1 MPQTGHFILHSNV
14 MPKITA
20 GRYELRTE
28 QTGLPFEVEP
38 ETTHIQV
45 AAPRYT
51 MPTDQIL
58 SSFPPANAE
67 GAFGDRLPQIV
78 LKRRTLPWERNPAG
92 AVNPSATPWLALVVV
107 AEGEAT
113 LSTATPVRDC
123 VTPGTTLLDPDDKD
137 VEQGLYL
144 AVTETVVK
152 KIFPCKDDLP
162 LLAHVREVDVND
174 TELANGDDD
183 GWLAVVLANRLP
195 VFDEAAKKPVRYMA
209 CLVNLEGQLDAL
221 PPPLPPVP
229 SFEFVLAQ
237 DWSVLATV
245 NAASSPDA
253 RVMGNLSLGNL
264 VLPSAALGPAAARPE
279 GLAAMA
285 LNKTSADAKI
295 GVALDGSAAMQQPG
309 VGQQWSSATQKVA
322 AVALDP
328 DAKRLVRDTMAQGF
342 RLPIELYAIEKVLR
356 FPVLAHWSF
365 TTNEGATFETL
376 MQDLDVGLLGTVPE
390 RAPNA
395 PAADAA
401 PEVVQTGHIGLD
413 HRTRRGDPTRAWYRG
428 PCVPFPTPRDSTAKN
443 EPLALA
449 HSADQLRRVI
459 PDGREDL
466 SLAAAFEIGRLMAL
480 SQLSVVSALL
490 RFRAEQFGAGR
501 VREILAE
508 LMPFAIP
515 SLAELRDARI
525 DMGRFVALQVL
536 PVLAK
541 NTDRMIGPQRPLADP
556 GRPLRVDGDL
566 DRLVAAGLGFD
577 LAALR
582 KRADSVGVLS
592 ALQTTA
598 VPLAMKPGET
608 PNEKLVVPALRAAL
622 QGELQRTLAVA
633 VPTKPT
639 VVTRPGVRRAQ
650 AAPLPDALDQLIAQA
665 PPDEDDEGEEAQP

>member
-14 MPKITA
+14 MPPVTA
-20 GRYELRTE
+20 GAYELVTE
-28 QTGLPFEVEP
+28 QIDLPFNVEP
-38 ETTHIQV
+38 EHTHVQI

-92 AVNPSATPWLALVVV
+92 QVQPSATPWLALVVV
-107 AEGEAT
+107 AEGEAQ
-113 LSTATPVRDC
+113 LSTATPVKDC
-123 VTPGTTLLDPDDKD
+123 VTAGTALLDAGDKD

-195 VFDEAAKKPVRYMA
+195 VFDDANKKSVRYMA
-209 CLVNLEGQLDAL
+209 CLVNLEGQLEAL
-221 PPPLPPVP
+221 PKPTPPVA

-237 DWSVLATV
+237 DWRVLAS
-245 NAASSPDA
+245 ADLRGGPD
-253 RVMGNLSLGNL
+253 VQVLGNAQL
-264 VLPSAALGPAAARPE
+264 GNVVLPAAAGVRGQP
-279 GLAAMA
+279 AARA
-285 LNKTSADAKI
+285 AFASTGAAAAQPVVAIDGAAK
-295 GVALDGSAAMQQPG
+295 MTQPS
-309 VGQQWSSATQKVA
+309 VGKQWSSAAQQVA

-342 RLPIELYAIEKVLR
+342 RFPIEAYAIEKVLR

-376 MQDLDVGLLGTVPE
+376 MQGLDVGLLGSVAEPP
-390 RAPNA
+390 PNT
-395 PAADAA
+395 PAADAR
-401 PEVVQTGHIGLD
+401 PEVVQTGHIGLG
-413 HRTRRGDPTRAWYRG
+413 HRTRRGDPVRAWYRG
-428 PCVPFPTPRDSTAKN
+428 PCVPFPTARDSTSKDQ
-443 EPLALA
+443 PLALA

-466 SLAAAFEIGRLMAL
+466 ALAAAFEIGRLLAL

-490 RFRAEQFGAGR
+490 RFRGEQFGAGR
-501 VREILAE
+501 VREVLAQ
-508 LMPFAIP
+508 LMPFALP
-515 SLAELRDARI
+515 GLNHERV

-536 PVLAK
+536 GVLAN
-541 NTDRMIGPQRPLADP
+541 NTDRMIGPRRPVADP
-556 GRPLRVDGDL
+556 GRPLRVSGDL
-566 DRLVAAGLGFD
+566 DEVIATGLGFD
-577 LAALR
+577 LASLR
-582 KRADSVGVLS
+582 KRADAVGLLS
-592 ALQTTA
+592 ALDQTSA
-598 VPLAMKPGET
+598 PIALKPGQA
-608 PNEKLVVPALRAAL
+608 PNEKLVVATLQAAL
-622 QGELQRTLAVA
+622 QGELQRTL
-633 VPTKPT
+633 
-639 VVTRPGVRRAQ
+639 GV
-650 AAPLPDALDQLIAQA
+650 AAPKLSGAVIRGARGRAPAPDALDALLAGA
-665 PPDEDDEGEEAQP
+665 SAEDDEDTP